1 MAANVET
8 PVFSAGNEE
17 IRQYLLD
24 AAENNPGLK
33 AKYLEWQA
41 ALQRAPQVTTLEDPM
56 FMYSQFLQS
65 DQNFLN
71 E

>member
-1 MAANVET
+1 MAADVEA
-8 PVFSAGNEE
+8 PMFSAGNEE
-17 IRQYLLD
+17 LHQYVLE

-41 ALQRAPQVTTLEDPM
+41 ALQKVPQVTTLEDPM

-65 DQNFLN
+65 ICLV
-71 E
+71 